1 MNGFYF
7 MNPFDDL
14 NGFFK
19 ARLKSSQIK
28 ERTYMVREGSITL
41 SSMLG
46 IFEAEFNIKVLS
58 RLEKPCFIA
67 SKRYGGD
74 GDVYL
79 IYEVIGVKPVHYQ
92 LLSMSPN
99 MPRTLR
105 LDFLEKIDKSWGA
118 SEDTWIDIYS
128 VYIGY
133 VMKFKNGEFVFE
145 RNETISPLEGS
156 EAKLLS
162 IEAVDKLVNVHGG
175 VPIGVME
182 GFNRELTINL
192 ERLIKYHGGVF
203 GFTGVGKSN
212 ITSVIIR
219 KVFEYMPDT
228 RIAIIDTAGEY
239 SIGLLDLILKDGV
252 IYTTENFNQN
262 IESFISSQVIPE
274 TLLEKINV
282 NVLEASVQKL
292 FSKDRVQKVSM
303 EAEESLEDIIQL
315 LEEED
320 RAEAKSLAL
329 DIKNL
334 LRKHSIPSSTSLKEI
349 VSHKLHDEI
358 QAIISNY
365 QNELRKLRFPPEKL
379 ISKIDYIARIIR
391 ETKEDSKRRGL
402 TPEALASNLTSPV
415 NSEFERLTVI
425 YIPDIYDAR
434 IFTSRLINKLFD
446 ERKKSIQGARVLV
459 VIDEAQEF
467 IPDRV
472 AKEDYTYDANI
483 AVERLLRQG
492 RKYRLHG
499 WISTQRVAHLN
510 VNAIQQIQS
519 FFTGTLPREYDRRVI
534 AEAAGISPDIL
545 DKTAYLDVGEWL
557 FISFR
562 ATKLKNI
569 PVFIKTEDNEDILS
583 NRLLG
588 MM

>member
-1 MNGFYF
+1 

-46 IFEAEFNIKVLS
+46 IFEAEFNIEVLN

-67 SKRYGGD
+67 SRRSGD

-79 IYEVIGVKPVHYQ
+79 IYEVTGVKPVHYQ

-105 LDFLEKIDKSWGA
+105 LDFLEKIDKGWGA

-128 VYIGY
+128 IYIGY
-133 VMKFKNGEFVFE
+133 IMKFKNGDFTFE

-162 IEAVDKLVNVHGG
+162 IDAVDKLVNVHGG
-175 VPIGVME
+175 IAIGVME
-182 GFNRELTINL
+182 GFGRELTINL

-212 ITSVIIR
+212 ITSVIVR

-239 SIGLLDLILKDGV
+239 GIGLLDLILRDGV

-262 IESFISSQVIPE
+262 VESFISSQVIPE
-274 TLLEKINV
+274 TLLEKISINT
-282 NVLEASVQKL
+282 LEVAVQKL
-292 FSKDRVQKVSM
+292 FSKGRIQRISM
-303 EAEESLEDIIQL
+303 EAEYTLEDVIRL
-315 LEEED
+315 LEEEG
-320 RAEAKSLAL
+320 RIEARNLIL
-329 DIKNL
+329 DIKHL
-334 LRKHSIPSSTSLKEI
+334 LEKHNIQSSTSLKE
-349 VSHKLHDEI
+349 VLNSKLHEEI
-358 QAIISNY
+358 QTVIGNC
-365 QNELRKLRFPPEKL
+365 QNELRKLRYPPEKL
-379 ISKIDYIARIIR
+379 ISKIDYIARLMEEAR
-391 ETKEDSKRRGL
+391 EGVEKRGL
-402 TPEALASNLTSPV
+402 TPEALANRLTSSI
-415 NSEFERLTVI
+415 NSGFEKLMVA
-425 YIPDIYDAR
+425 YIPDVYDAR
-434 IFTSRLINKLFD
+434 IFTSRLINKLFS
-446 ERKKSIQGARVLV
+446 ERKRSIQGARVLL

-472 AKEDYTYDANI
+472 SREDYTYDVNM

-569 PVFIKTEDNEDILS
+569 PVFIKTDDNENILS
-583 NRLLG
+583 NKLLKII
-588 MM
+588 

>member
-1 MNGFYF
+1 MNVFYF

-14 NGFFK
+14 DGFFK
-19 ARLKSSQIK
+19 ARLKSSQVK
-28 ERTYMVREGSITL
+28 ERTYIVREGSITL

-46 IFEAEFNIKVLS
+46 IFEAEFNIKVLN

-67 SKRYGGD
+67 SRRCGGN
-74 GDVYL
+74 GEVYL

-105 LDFLEKIDKSWGA
+105 LDFLEKIDRGWGA

-133 VMKFKNGEFVFE
+133 VMKIKDGDFFFE
-145 RNETISPLEGS
+145 RNETISPLEGAD
-156 EAKLLS
+156 AKLLS
-162 IEAVDKLVNVHGG
+162 IDAVDRLVNVHGG
-175 VPIGVME
+175 IAVGVME
-182 GFNRELTINL
+182 GFGKELTVSL
-192 ERLIKYHGGVF
+192 ERLVKYHGGVF

-212 ITSVIIR
+212 ITSIIVR
-219 KVFEYMPDT
+219 KVFEYMPNT
-228 RIAIIDTAGEY
+228 RIVIIDTAGEY

-252 IYTTENFNQN
+252 VYTTEEFNQN
-262 IESFISSQVIPE
+262 VESFLSSQVIPE
-274 TLLEKINV
+274 TLLEKISINT
-282 NVLEASVQKL
+282 LEASIQKL
-292 FSKDRVQKVSM
+292 FSKGRIQKVSM
-303 EAEESLEDIIQL
+303 EAEGSIEEVIKL

-320 RAEAKSLAL
+320 RAEAKNLAL
-329 DIKNL
+329 DIKHL
-334 LRKHSIPSSTSLKEI
+334 LKRHNVPSSTSIRELTGHEI
-349 VSHKLHDEI
+349 YGEI
-358 QAIISNY
+358 LDRISNC
-365 QNELRKLRFPPEKL
+365 QDELRKLRFPPEKL
-379 ISKIDYIARIIR
+379 ISKINYIARIV
-391 ETKEDSKRRGL
+391 EEAKEKADKHSL
-402 TPEALASNLTSPV
+402 TPEALASRLTSPV
-415 NSEFERLTVI
+415 NNGFEKLTVA
-425 YIPDIYDAR
+425 YIPDVYDAR
-434 IFTSRLINKLFD
+434 IFTSRLINKLFS
-446 ERKKSIQGARVLV
+446 ERKRSIQGARVLV

-472 AKEDYTYDANI
+472 AKEDYTYDVNI

-562 ATKLKNI
+562 ATKLRNI
-569 PVFIKTEDNEDILS
+569 PVFIKAEDNENILS
-583 NRLLG
+583 ARLKEAV
-588 MM
+588 

>member
-1 MNGFYF
+1 

-46 IFEAEFNIKVLS
+46 IFEAEFNIRVLN

-67 SKRYGGD
+67 SRRYGGD

-79 IYEVIGVKPVHYQ
+79 IYEVVGVKPVHYQ

-133 VMKFKNGEFVFE
+133 VMRVRDGDFVFE
-145 RNETISPLEGS
+145 RNETISPLEGAD
-156 EAKLLS
+156 AKLLS
-162 IEAVDKLVNVHGG
+162 IDAVDRLVNVHGG
-175 VPIGVME
+175 VAIGVME
-182 GFNRELTINL
+182 GFGKELTVNL
-192 ERLIKYHGGVF
+192 EKLVKYHGGVF

-212 ITSVIIR
+212 ITSVIVR
-219 KVFEYMPDT
+219 KVFEYMHDT
-228 RIAIIDTAGEY
+228 RIVVIDTAGEY
-239 SIGLLDLILKDGV
+239 SVGLLDLILKDGAV
-252 IYTTENFNQN
+252 YTTEEFNQN
-262 IESFISSQVIPE
+262 VESFLSSQVIPE
-274 TLLEKINV
+274 TLLEKISINI
-282 NVLEASVQKL
+282 LEESVQKL
-292 FSKDRVQKVSM
+292 FSKGRVRRISM
-303 EAEESLEDIIQL
+303 EAEGSVEEVIQL

-320 RAEAKSLAL
+320 RAEAKNLAL
-329 DIKNL
+329 DIKHL
-334 LRKHSIPSSTSLKEI
+334 LRTRNVPLSTSIREI
-349 VSHKLHDEI
+349 ADHEVYGEI
-358 QAIISNY
+358 LSRISSC
-365 QNELRKLRFPPEKL
+365 QDDLRRLRFPPEKL
-379 ISKIDYIARIIR
+379 ISKINYIARIF
-391 ETKEDSKRRGL
+391 EEAGGKTEKHGL
-402 TPEALASNLTSPV
+402 TPELLASRLISPV
-415 NSEFERLTVI
+415 NSGFGKLTVV
-425 YIPDIYDAR
+425 YIPDVYDAR
-434 IFTSRLINKLFD
+434 MFTSRLINRLFS
-446 ERKKSIQGARVLV
+446 ERKRSIQGARILIV
-459 VIDEAQEF
+459 VDEAQEF

-472 AKEDYTYDANI
+472 AREDYTYDVNI

-562 ATKLKNI
+562 ATKLRNV
-569 PVFIKTEDNEDILS
+569 PVFIKAEDNENILS
-583 NRLLG
+583 ARLKETL
-588 MM
+588 